1 MAASVG
7 AAISLRAINGVRGDD
22 GPRGDGDDG
31 APGDAP
37 DDESHDPQPLQSC
50 SGLQIPQ
57 VPKGIFSCCWIL
69 VSNKISKKNAE
80 NNTSWASPVELEQ
93 IEYQGNFSP
102 YSGVSL
108 SF

>member
-1 MAASVG
+1 
-7 AAISLRAINGVRGDD
+7 VRGDD
-22 GPRGDGDDG
+22 GPRGGGGDG
-31 APGDAP
+31 APGDAQ
-37 DDESHDPQPLQSC
+37 DDGSHDPQPLQSC

-57 VPKGIFSCCWIL
+57 VLKGIFSCCWIL